1 MDFRQ
6 KVKIRLIQKGWT
18 QKDLADELGL
28 SQVYVNMLLRGA
40 RKSELQKRR
49 IEKVLN
55 IDR

>member
-40 RKSELQKRR
+40 RKSEVQKRR

>member
-40 RKSELQKRR
+40 RKSEVQKRR
-49 IEKVLN
+49 IEKVLE